1 MKKRFGWEVE
11 REWIVPAYGVVPSIH
26 FSIEAL
32 TQPEEGVIVQTPIY
46 LPFMASVHKHRRKLL
61 ENRLRYQQGRYTID
75 FEDFEAKAKEAKL
88 FLLCSPHNPSGRVWD
103 REELD
108 RMIAICRENGVKIV
122 ADEIHADMVY
132 EKQHHIMASLAPE
145 STIFLNAPSKTFNVA
160 GLNTSYT
167 IIPDK
172 RLRKAYL
179 NEQRK
184 AGLGDGNPFGIEA
197 LIAAYS
203 SAESW
208 LEELKKYLKNNINYV
223 NEFMTHHKL
232 AIIPVKSEATF
243 LIWLDCRGLEMDD
256 KRLQAFFIEEA
267 KLGLNSGTSFGEAGS
282 GFMRLNI
289 GTSREVL
296 EEAMGRLLDAYRR
309 RGLR

>member
-1 MKKRFGWEVE
+1 
-11 REWIVPAYGVVPSIH
+11 
-26 FSIEAL
+26 
-32 TQPEEGVIVQTPIY
+32 
-46 LPFMASVHKHRRKLL
+46 
-61 ENRLRYQQGRYTID
+61 
-75 FEDFEAKAKEAKL
+75 
-88 FLLCSPHNPSGRVWD
+88 
-103 REELD
+103 
-108 RMIAICRENGVKIV
+108 VKIV

-160 GLNTSYT
+160 GLNTSYV

-197 LIAAYS
+197 LITAYTT
-203 SAESW
+203 AESW

-232 AIIPVKSEATF
+232 SIIPVKTEATF

-309 RGLR
+309 RGLK